1 MVETATEPAPRNQ
14 PPASG
19 MARLWDRQL
28 SSYPDTRM
36 RFAYLGITVLA
47 TVILYYELYIQG
59 AVATK
64 IITYFGMTFTQFVF
78 ISVVGNL
85 VGAFASLAAG
95 LADRWGRANI
105 TVIGLFITG
114 ILTLFGLPNAPNT
127 GTYLVL
133 FAVLSIV
140 EGMILVATPALV
152 RDFSPQLGR
161 ASAMGFWTF
170 GPVLGS
176 LVVTVVSSNTLDA
189 HPDWQFQFRVCG
201 IAGIIVAV
209 IALIGLRELSPRL
222 RDQLMVSLRDRTLIE
237 ARAKGLDLAQAM
249 RGHWR
254 QMLRFDV
261 VGSAFAISIFLL
273 FYYIAVGFFV
283 VYFATVFG
291 YSEARANGLANWYWV
306 TNAIALVA
314 SGFLSDKLGVRKPFM
329 ILGAVI
335 SLVGTAIFAIL
346 ATQPDTSYYTF
357 AVVLMIIAAGG
368 GLAYCAWMANFTE
381 TVERHN
387 PAATATGLAVWGW
400 TIRIVIT
407 VALAVLTLVV
417 PATSAL
423 VDQGPRVSEIAAKYP
438 EQIKTATA
446 IAPATLAALKKN
458 PADPAAG
465 AAAVGDLVK
474 SGVAANPAA
483 AVARLTRLGTQPI
496 PAADAEYL
504 TEHGATVAQA
514 KEDNP
519 HQWQTWWWVCFLGQ
533 LIFIPFIFITAGR
546 WSPRKAREDAEQHE
560 AMIQEEMAKLERV
573 G

>member
-1 MVETATEPAPRNQ
+1 MVETATEPAPQNQ

-36 RFAYLGITVLA
+36 RFVYLGITVLA

-64 IITYFGMTFTQFVF
+64 IIAYFGMTFTQFVF

-85 VGAFASLAAG
+85 LGAFASLAAG
-95 LADRWGRANI
+95 LADRWGRANL
-105 TVIGLFITG
+105 TVLGLFITG
-114 ILTLFGLPNAPNT
+114 IITLFGLPNAPNT
-127 GTYLVL
+127 ATFAVL

-261 VGSAFAISIFLL
+261 LGSAFAISVFLL

-291 YSEARANGLANWYWV
+291 YSEARANGLANWYWIA
-306 TNAIALVA
+306 NAIALVT

-329 ILGAVI
+329 IVGAVI
-335 SLVGTAIFAIL
+335 SLVGTGIFATL
-346 ATQPDTSYYTF
+346 ATKPDTSYYTF
-357 AVVLMIIAAGG
+357 AVVLVISAAGG

-400 TIRIVIT
+400 TIRIVVT

-458 PADPAAG
+458 PTDPAAG
-465 AAAVGDLVK
+465 AAAVGQLIK
-474 SGVAANPAA
+474 AGVAANPAA
-483 AVARLTRLGTQPI
+483 AVGRLTQLGTQPI
-496 PAADAEYL
+496 PAADQEYL
-504 TEHGATVAQA
+504 AEHAATVTQA

-533 LIFIPFIFITAGR
+533 LVFIPFVFITAGR
-546 WSPRKAREDAEQHE
+546 WSPRKAKEDAEQHE

>member
-222 RDQLMVSLRDRTLIE
+222 RDQLMVSLHDRTLIE

-357 AVVLMIIAAGG
+357 AVVLMISAAGG

-446 IAPATLAALKKN
+446 IAPATLAALKRN

-483 AVARLTRLGTQPI
+483 AVARLTQLGTQPI